1 MADCQIATN
10 LIIIF
15 VFQSISAVNMI
26 NFLYYKYCFEQTKDG
41 NLFSGDGHEN
51 VTPEYINGLFAE
63 HLGFVV
69 TKGTKSLNLFGT
81 KTDSKKEEAPES
93 YGNSIVNFHNGVFML
108 FVHNN
113 KTKKIVPKEIEEE
126 IKVAHHPYTCVIVDT
141 RPEAQAILVQQKKNA
156 FPNTDYVVELIL
168 SECAQHLSLWETNF
182 ESKYELRSHKGSIWD
197 IVECRTLNGKDRV
210 RSLSLKFTEKKANEE
225 NEVDNA
231 LQTILA
237 RFSAK
242 EGELKLLSDENA
254 KKLLEDT
261 ERDVRRT
268 VDLLIENNYSMK
280 IGFEKSGDVEYGK
293 KALAIYGLEE
303 KVYEE
308 FKDKNARI
316 GAGGVAHYGL
326 MEWLDTIVPEDGSH
340 EYVQTERNKKRNGR
354 RKK

>member
-1 MADCQIATN
+1 
-10 LIIIF
+10 
-15 VFQSISAVNMI
+15 MI
-26 NFLYYKYCFEQTKDG
+26 NFLYYKYCFQQTKDG
-41 NLFSGDGHEN
+41 NLFSGEGHEKL
-51 VTPEYINGLFAE
+51 TPEYVNGVFAE
-63 HLGFVV
+63 HLEFVV

-81 KTDSKKEEAPES
+81 KTDRKKEEAPES
-93 YGNSIVNFHNGVFML
+93 YGNSIVNFHNGVFIL

-126 IKVAHHPYTCVIVDT
+126 IKVDHHPYTCVIVDT
-141 RPEAQAILVQQKKNA
+141 RPGSQAILVQQKKNA

-168 SECAQHLSLWETNF
+168 SECAQQLSLWKTNF
-182 ESKYELRSHKGSIWD
+182 ESKYKLRCHEGSIWD
-197 IVECRTLNGKDRV
+197 IVECRTVNGKDRV
-210 RSLSLKFTEKKANEE
+210 KSLSLKFTEKKANEE

-231 LQTILA
+231 LQTILT

-303 KVYEE
+303 RVYEE
-308 FKDKNARI
+308 FKDKNAQI
-316 GAGGVAHYGL
+316 GAGGVAHYDL

-340 EYVQTERNKKRNGR
+340 EYVQTEKKKKKNGR